1 MLSEIE
7 KTKITFSRALTFREL
22 CWIIILRNC
31 FILWLSLKHI
41 THFTRTSD
49 SVAHYTIKNSLLKN
63 FYAICVCEFVWPPVS
78 FGRDYSCYLINIFSW
93 ENLHFEAGWFCIYTY
108 TCVCVC
114 VCVCVC
120 TLIYSVLFSTVT
132 QSCLNLCDP
141 MDGSTPGSLIHH
153 QLPEI
158 AQTHVLLVSIA
169 IQTSCPLLS
178 PSPPA
183 FNFSQHQVVYQR
195 VSCSN

>member
-114 VCVCVC
+114 VYDVYIGKILVWQFFLCYSIINNNSSCFG
-120 TLIYSVLFSTVT
+120 LIIYRETFF
-132 QSCLNLCDP
+132 
-141 MDGSTPGSLIHH
+141 IHH
-153 QLPEI
+153 I
-158 AQTHVLLVSIA
+158 I
-169 IQTSCPLLS
+169 
-178 PSPPA
+178 
-183 FNFSQHQVVYQR
+183 
-195 VSCSN
+195 

>member
-114 VCVCVC
+114 VCVCIH
-120 TLIYSVLFSTVT
+120 IYIQFCSV
-132 QSCLNLCDP
+132 Q
-141 MDGSTPGSLIHH
+141 
-153 QLPEI
+153 
-158 AQTHVLLVSIA
+158 
-169 IQTSCPLLS
+169 LLS
-178 PSPPA
+178 PVWIFATPWMVA
-183 FNFSQHQVVYQR
+183 RQVPWFIANSR
-195 VSCSN
+195 RLLKLMSF